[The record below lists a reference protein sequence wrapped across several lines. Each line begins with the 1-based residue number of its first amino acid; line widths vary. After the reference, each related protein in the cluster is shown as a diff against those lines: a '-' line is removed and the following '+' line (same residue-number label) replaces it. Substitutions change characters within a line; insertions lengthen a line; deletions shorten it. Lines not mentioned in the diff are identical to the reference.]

1 MNLRDK
7 EGWLKHAFIL
17 SYFFLLRYHAYIQC
31 KDEKSMQDIYY
42 EAVYK
47 SIQQGGDTDTNAC
60 IVGGM
65 MGALNGI
72 KGIPQH
78 MIKTL
83 VGFDC
88 TQKTNRRR
96 RP

>member
-1 MNLRDK
+1 MNLREK

-47 SIQQGGDTDTNAC
+47 SIQ
-60 IVGGM
+60 
-65 MGALNGI
+65 
-72 KGIPQH
+72 
-78 MIKTL
+78 
-83 VGFDC
+83 
-88 TQKTNRRR
+88 
-96 RP
+96 